1 MLSSY
6 DFVRELINN
15 EKIYSK
21 KLKDRVK
28 VNEIFNEIDISVNN
42 NLKKFIQM
50 SESRYKNIKSGIAI
64 NDFLI
69 KQKGAYEELSNKILA
84 NNLYKTN
91 DIENEVQK
99 LHKKVGTKER
109 KELYKIR
116 KYIINNSKDFTQSE
130 INLRKQYENKINK
143 SKKKN
148 KNELTAKEKEIR
160 DLKNFLKKEKN
171 LSLDDKKKYLNNIL
185 EKDSNFFDKN
195 FQSYKDFLKDIE
207 KHDSSKI
214 IKIMNKNDN
223 LGHNYTFNIKNI
235 KLLSFQKDAGEKFV
249 KKKEEEKFDFKKLS
263 QYTRHGNKKWF
274 QKELK
279 EKSIK
284 RKNSINN
291 YLKNKMP
298 ELGHNLS
305 QKNSK
310 VYTKIDFNKTIKSDI
325 NKDYNNIISNT
336 LYNSQNSTGF
346 NKTIFSDFRN
356 TIKTVKSEAEF
367 IRNISQNFDVKRK
380 TMNKF
385 FKSSSLPN
393 MEDYEKLTIYDK
405 NKEKESN
412 KESLILTKLEENND
426 DKLFEFKFIKDRGSY
441 DNSNDIMDVY
451 KTIFND
457 KVQGWTKE
465 HKKKKQ
471 KKEKDNIRRNNNQK
485 FIDELSKLKRKPNL
499 FADIYSK
506 RDGIINEKIKL
517 LNNSLSIPIYSK
529 KIRLNIIN
537 DFNNY
542 IQNKEKERIQN
553 EEMNMK
559 KQMEEDQIIQGQDEH
574 YQLMKK
580 MVKNLNLENKVNE
593 EEDNINFDYRYSSSI
608 HNNKKDNKNKS
619 KEAFNEYL
627 FFYDYLKNKKNKVK
641 DNK

>member
-274 QKELK
+274 KKELK

-336 LYNSQNSTGF
+336 LHNF
-346 NKTIFSDFRN
+346 FPIF
-356 TIKTVKSEAEF
+356 V
-367 IRNISQNFDVKRK
+367 
-380 TMNKF
+380 
-385 FKSSSLPN
+385 
-393 MEDYEKLTIYDK
+393 
-405 NKEKESN
+405 
-412 KESLILTKLEENND
+412 
-426 DKLFEFKFIKDRGSY
+426 
-441 DNSNDIMDVY
+441 
-451 KTIFND
+451 
-457 KVQGWTKE
+457 
-465 HKKKKQ
+465 
-471 KKEKDNIRRNNNQK
+471 
-485 FIDELSKLKRKPNL
+485 
-499 FADIYSK
+499 
-506 RDGIINEKIKL
+506 
-517 LNNSLSIPIYSK
+517 
-529 KIRLNIIN
+529 
-537 DFNNY
+537 
-542 IQNKEKERIQN
+542 IQ
-553 EEMNMK
+553 
-559 KQMEEDQIIQGQDEH
+559 
-574 YQLMKK
+574 
-580 MVKNLNLENKVNE
+580 
-593 EEDNINFDYRYSSSI
+593 
-608 HNNKKDNKNKS
+608 
-619 KEAFNEYL
+619 
-627 FFYDYLKNKKNKVK
+627 
-641 DNK
+641 